1 MSLVALADGPDRLW
15 LLVLALA
22 LDALVGDP
30 DRLWRRLPHPVV
42 LIGGAVGWLD
52 RRLNHDDAADARRRA
67 AGVVAVAILLA
78 GALVVGWGVAR
89 MLGSVPGLWIGEILI
104 VAVLLAQRSLYR
116 HVAAVAV
123 ALETGGL
130 AAGRQAVARI
140 VGRDP
145 ASLDEAGVARAAI
158 ESCAES
164 FSDGIVAP
172 AFWYVVLGLPGL
184 LAYKALNTADSM
196 IGHRTPRY
204 AAFGWAAARLDDA
217 ANLVPARLSALLLA
231 LAAAV
236 CSGPKTA
243 ATALRTAWRD
253 APHHRSPN
261 AGWPEAAMAGALDLA
276 LAGPRRY
283 GEGIVDDAWMGDG
296 RTGATAADIRA
307 ALRLLVLACCIMAAV
322 LAVVALV

>member
-130 AAGRQAVARI
+130 EAGRQVVARI

-283 GEGIVDDAWMGDG
+283 GSQVVDDAWMGDG
-296 RTGATAADIRA
+296 RAEATARDIRA
-307 ALRLLVLACCIMAAV
+307 ALKLFVLACCALAAG